1 MSPTPQGV
9 IAVAVILPSF
19 ASIAVALRFY
29 VRRKKKTQLQSDDWT
44 ILVALV
50 R

>member
-1 MSPTPQGV
+1 MSPTKGGTV
-9 IAVAVILPSF
+9 AAAVILPVCGTL
-19 ASIAVALRFY
+19 AVALRFY
-29 VRRKKKTQLQSDDWT
+29 VRVAKNVKVQSDDWT